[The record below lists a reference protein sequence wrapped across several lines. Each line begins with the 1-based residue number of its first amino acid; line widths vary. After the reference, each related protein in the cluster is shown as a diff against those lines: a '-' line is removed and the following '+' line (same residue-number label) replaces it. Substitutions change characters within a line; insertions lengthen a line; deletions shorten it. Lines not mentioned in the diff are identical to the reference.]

1 MEKSLIKKHWY
12 STIFSTHRTIAS
24 VTNVCIIPFARSHFS
39 CAFHLHQ
46 LLLKVNFISFSM
58 QSRTQQ
64 KNFETKQNKNDNIN
78 KCQKIYCLQNSNAF
92 YVLCAVDFLQG
103 GFQFHRNCISIW
115 CMFVGMLGC
124 LLKLK

>member
-12 STIFSTHRTIAS
+12 SIIFSTHRTIAS
-24 VTNVCIIPFARSHFS
+24 VTNVCIIPFARSHFC

-64 KNFETKQNKNDNIN
+64 KNFETKQNKTKTTTSISV
-78 KCQKIYCLQNSNAF
+78 KKFIVYKIQTLFTFFVQLIF
-92 YVLCAVDFLQG
+92 FKVDFNFIETV
-103 GFQFHRNCISIW
+103 FQYG
-115 CMFVGMLGC
+115 VC
-124 LLKLK
+124 LLRCWGVC